1 MFTRLSNFSYGNY
14 RIANITADTTS
25 AVNIAMLI
33 CIQKNE
39 KEFLKMVL
47 GSTLYNEFISNLEFD
62 LLGYYKLRTTAD
74 EKWSWLLN
82 GKDNWGGLVYTVA
95 TIENN
100 QVVESIIAPYIYFN
114 WALENRTLNLGT
126 GEGRIDANGSTQEST
141 FNKRVD
147 AWNQIVQ
154 SIDYG
159 YPNDR
164 ISLNQ
169 FLKDNE
175 ALFPTA
181 KTINLTP
188 MNYYDI

>member
-1 MFTRLSNFSYGNY
+1 
-14 RIANITADTTS
+14 
-25 AVNIAMLI
+25 
-33 CIQKNE
+33 
-39 KEFLKMVL
+39 
-47 GSTLYNEFISNLEFD
+47 
-62 LLGYYKLRTTAD
+62 
-74 EKWSWLLN
+74 LN

-95 TIENN
+95 TIGTN
-100 QVVESIIAPYIYFN
+100 QVIESIIAPYIYFN

-169 FLKDNE
+169 FLKDNSSFLYLHLFFWFSFYFY
-175 ALFPTA
+175 ALGWR
-181 KTINLTP
+181 NLVATKHDSG
-188 MNYYDI
+188 MLS